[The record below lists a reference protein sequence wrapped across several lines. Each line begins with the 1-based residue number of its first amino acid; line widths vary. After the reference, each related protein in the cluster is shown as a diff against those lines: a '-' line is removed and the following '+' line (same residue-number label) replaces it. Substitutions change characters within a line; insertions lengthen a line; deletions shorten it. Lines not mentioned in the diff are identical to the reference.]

1 MSPVRT
7 VQAPVRLIKAG
18 LIAAALLAGATACSP
33 VVGRHGFQV
42 TDVNPKDVKVG
53 EDTKS
58 TVLSKL
64 GSPST
69 VSTFE
74 PNVWY
79 YISQTTERR
88 TYHKPAV
95 EDRNVTVIA
104 FDKASEKVTE
114 VKALTLNDSRRI
126 AYNDRETPTR
136 GRELTALEQLLGNVG
151 RGGMLPRS
159 DDERTPGGRRP
170 D

>member
-1 MSPVRT
+1 MSVRN
-7 VQAPVRLIKAG
+7 V
-18 LIAAALLAGATACSP
+18 LIAAALAAAASACSP

-58 TVLSKL
+58 TVLTKL

-74 PNVWY
+74 NNVWY
-79 YISQTTERR
+79 YISQTTARR
-88 TYHKPAV
+88 TYHKPSV
-95 EDRNVTVIA
+95 ETRNVTAIS

-114 VKALTLNDSRRI
+114 VKTLDLNDSRRL
-126 AYNDRETPTR
+126 AYNERETPTR
-136 GRELTALEQLLGNVG
+136 GRELTVLEQLLGNVG
-151 RGGMLPRS
+151 RGGMLPNS
-159 DDERTPGGRRP
+159 DDQERNMPGGRRP